1 MRTSNTGAAEITLK
15 TLQDE
20 KHSKMVT
27 SGPRDSCLRYELNIM
42 KKEFG
47 AEENCIHLKYD
58 AFRI

>member
-20 KHSKMVT
+20 KHSKMVM
-27 SGPRDSCLRYELNIM
+27 SGLRDSYLRLNLNIM
-42 KKEFG
+42 EKEFCV
-47 AEENCIHLKYD
+47 EENCIHLNAD